1 MRGNTALNLTQARCT
16 EDGSN
21 SKLLFLQLE
30 AKQNHASDLGKNQVQ
45 ALDVKVTNRH
55 TMVKPMLGAVR
66 KPGTKHADKQQED
79 RLHQQDG

>member
-1 MRGNTALNLTQARCT
+1 MTGNKIFLGAEARCT